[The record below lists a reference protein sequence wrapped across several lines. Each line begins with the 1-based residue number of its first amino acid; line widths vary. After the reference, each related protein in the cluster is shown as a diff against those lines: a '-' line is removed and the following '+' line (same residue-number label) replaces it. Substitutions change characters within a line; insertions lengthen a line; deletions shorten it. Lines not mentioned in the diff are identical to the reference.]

1 MATLEQLHSIQPSI
15 YFNRRFINESTWR
28 FIIVITYLGK
38 MYFYVWVIRLIPII
52 PYKDKWNEHQQDMT
66 TIFLKKIIRETNFRL
81 SNKKFNLIQFVYFVK
96 LDWISEKVARSIWQ
110 NTRSTK
116 CWKKQMLEQSLYVCD
131 SQSHITLGSTK
142 NFLSIICGVTISPSR
157 ARPLKVKRISISH
170 PHRKPWREI
179 QAKHLYVPMQSFSFF
194 QSNIEYMVVIEML
207 ETKTKFEW

>member
-96 LDWISEKVARSIWQ
+96 LD
-110 NTRSTK
+110 
-116 CWKKQMLEQSLYVCD
+116 
-131 SQSHITLGSTK
+131 
-142 NFLSIICGVTISPSR
+142 
-157 ARPLKVKRISISH
+157 
-170 PHRKPWREI
+170 
-179 QAKHLYVPMQSFSFF
+179 
-194 QSNIEYMVVIEML
+194 
-207 ETKTKFEW
+207 

>member
-81 SNKKFNLIQFVYFVK
+81 SNKKFNLIQFVK

-131 SQSHITLGSTK
+131 SQSHITFRFNKKLFVHHMWSHHFSLSRST
-142 NFLSIICGVTISPSR
+142 S
-157 ARPLKVKRISISH
+157 
-170 PHRKPWREI
+170 
-179 QAKHLYVPMQSFSFF
+179 
-194 QSNIEYMVVIEML
+194 
-207 ETKTKFEW
+207 